1 MKIIISG
8 SLGNIS
14 KPLVIELVQK
24 GYQVTVLSS
33 KPEKHR
39 DIETLGATAAIG
51 SVEDVSFLTET
62 FTGADAVY
70 CMIPPNYHSNAALNQ
85 LGFYQKI
92 GSNYAEAIQKSG
104 VKRVIHLSSIGA
116 HLSENT
122 GIILGHHAVEN
133 ILKQLSG
140 VAITHMR
147 PTAFFYNLNSFIP
160 IIKHTGSISAN
171 YGAEDKVVWV
181 SPLDIASAI
190 AEEITIPLV
199 GRKVKYVA
207 SEELTCN
214 EVASILGG
222 VIGKPDLEWTIISNE
237 QLQARLEKVG
247 MNPSLAAGLVEMN
260 ASMHSGELFQDYYL
274 NRPTTLG
281 KTKLT
286 EFAKEFAIAFTK

>member
-116 HLSENT
+116 HLSQNT

-190 AEEITIPLV
+190 AKEITIPLV

>member
-116 HLSENT
+116 HLSQNT